1 MNPISLTKKRLLFI
15 TYGFPPNAEAGTHRS
30 FRFVRYLKKLN
41 WDVVVLTADP
51 KDYIPGTPVDLQYLK
66 RLPSDLEVIHSRVFR
81 GFVKAI
87 RFKNF
92 LKTMISGSQTKTEDS
107 SAPPN
112 KEQQASSR
120 FQIFKDLISIPF
132 TIPDNHVGWFWGS
145 VLHGWLAMRS
155 GSFDLIYSS
164 GPPWTSHLI
173 AHTLSRFCNVPWVAD
188 FRDPWARS
196 PWRLNRN
203 KPHKLMAEYLEKKV
217 IHQAKFIILNTDWTR
232 REFRHFYENIASE
245 KFQWIPNGYEPEDFD
260 VVKQPTSS
268 GEDRFKLVHA
278 GSIYGGRDPV
288 PLLKA
293 WALFLQRATSHKAPL
308 LLSLVGITGKKSD
321 EINKIVLQLGLGQ
334 HVELVPRVSHQEAIR
349 IMVEADLLLLLQGG
363 LSLCV
368 PAKLFEYMA
377 LGKPIL
383 GLTPAGATA
392 DILKLYPLGR
402 IVSPDDPDEILDGLC
417 SFFDE
422 RKNVFPRE
430 QIDEFIARYR
440 ALDLTK
446 ELDQLL
452 NRAMSQKS

>member
-1 MNPISLTKKRLLFI
+1 MNPISLPKKRLLFI

-30 FRFVRYLKKLN
+30 FRFVRYLRKLN
-41 WDVVVLTADP
+41 WEVVVLTADP
-51 KDYIPGTPVDLQYLK
+51 QDYIPGTPVDSQYLK
-66 RLPSDLEVIHSRVFR
+66 RLPSDIQVIHSPVFR

-92 LKTMISGSQTKTEDS
+92 LKKTISRRPTTTKDLGFPPKKGQQTPS
-107 SAPPN
+107 S
-112 KEQQASSR
+112 

-132 TIPDNHVGWFWGS
+132 AIPDNHIGWLWGS
-145 VLHGWLAMRS
+145 VLRGWLAMRK

-173 AHTLSRFCNVPWVAD
+173 AHTLSKLSDVPWVAD

-196 PWRLNRN
+196 PWRLGR
-203 KPHKLMAEYLEKKV
+203 HKVQKFMAEFLEKA
-217 IHQAKFIILNTDWTR
+217 IIQHANFIILNTDWMR
-232 REFRHFYENIASE
+232 REFRHFYKNIASE
-245 KFQWIPNGYEPEDFD
+245 KFQWIPNGYEPEDFEA
-260 VVKQPTSS
+260 VEQPTSS
-268 GEDRFKLVHA
+268 GEDSFKLVHA

-293 WALFLQRATSHKAPL
+293 WALFLQRATSHKDRL
-308 LLSLVGITGKKSD
+308 LLSLVGITGKKSE
-321 EINKIVLQLGLGQ
+321 EIKEIVLKLGLEQ
-334 HVELVPRVSHQEAIR
+334 HVELIPRVSHQDAIR

-392 DILKLYPLGR
+392 DILQLYPLGR
-402 IVSPDDPDEILDGLC
+402 IVNPDDPDEILAGIC

-422 RKNVFPRE
+422 RNNVFPRE
-430 QIDEFIARYR
+430 EIDEFIAKYR
-440 ALDLTK
+440 AFDLTK